1 MAAWKA
7 GHKDECKTLLQ
18 DQTGGIRLV
27 DSGDHGLNFENNGRR
42 LPPGAVPV
50 LANAR
55 SGQVQ
60 EAGKYQR
67 PTNGTQVNERFYI
80 KIQYAQNGPLLVYDK
95 TRSCCFY
102 ITSQQAGYEELTAKV
117 QAQTA
122 CNGLKSYFQASFDA
136 EGVCTV
142 YPGTS
147 TLKQW

>member
-1 MAAWKA
+1 
-7 GHKDECKTLLQ
+7 
-18 DQTGGIRLV
+18 V
-27 DSGDHGLNFENNGRR
+27 DSGDDFGLGQ
-42 LPPGAVPV
+42 PSSAV

-67 PTNGTQVNERFYI
+67 PTNGTKVHERFYI

-95 TRSCCFY
+95 TRSCCFH
-102 ITSQQAGYEELTAKV
+102 INPNQTGYRELTAAI

-136 EGVCTV
+136 DGVCTV